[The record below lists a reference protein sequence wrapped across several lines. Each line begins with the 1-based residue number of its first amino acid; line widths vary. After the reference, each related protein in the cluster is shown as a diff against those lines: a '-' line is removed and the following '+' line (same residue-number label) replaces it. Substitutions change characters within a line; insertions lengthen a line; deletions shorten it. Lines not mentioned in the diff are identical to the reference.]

1 MEKPTLQ
8 TIEKCSALNCRN
20 ITSSIFHNFLQKK
33 PPRFPKTILAFH
45 NLAENE
51 NVIPYSSE
59 ISDLIKT
66 IQELTLEL
74 LEYLPELS
82 FLVSSHSLHLA
93 VQPQPGI
100 ANPVRTAEPI
110 CPNIFLGHFMTPPIN
125 YGRS

>member
-33 PPRFPKTILAFH
+33 PPQFPKTILAFH
-45 NLAENE
+45 NFAENE

-82 FLVSSHSLHLA
+82 FLASSHSLHLA
-93 VQPQPGI
+93 IQPQPGI
-100 ANPVRTAEPI
+100 GYHVRTAEPI
-110 CPNIFLGHFMTPPIN
+110 GPNFLVGPQMTK
-125 YGRS
+125 